1 MIHLFLTM
9 KFHLLNFK
17 ISVEKNQK
25 IRQEKKCNIELQL
38 ILMLINHPET
48 KVIWYKNAFRNFSQK
63 EKILY
68 KQNKN

>member
-1 MIHLFLTM
+1 
-9 KFHLLNFK
+9 
-17 ISVEKNQK
+17 
-25 IRQEKKCNIELQL
+25 KKCNIELQL